1 MNTKKILFS
10 GIVTGIVGTGL
21 GLITLALAPVPY
33 SGKPYRDLQDTYT
46 IIGGIAGLLIGA
58 SQETVRQLKKER
70 DDEENLAE
78 QFRRAKA
85 TLHPLN
91 TDKQ

>member
-10 GIVTGIVGTGL
+10 AIVTGIVGTGL

-33 SGKPYRDLQDTYT
+33 SGKLYKDLQSTYT

-78 QFRRAKA
+78 QFRQAKA
-85 TLHPLN
+85 AFHQLD